1 MKNIPV
7 FYCPEMSVQT
17 TSYSPSSNKPR
28 EAVDDWLMRDF
39 AVTLIQPEAI
49 DLQSLE
55 RAHDPKY
62 VQAIFTGEEFNGF
75 GNKDLAV
82 AESLRYT
89 VGAMY
94 EAAHL
99 ALMNK
104 QVACAPVSGFHHAGY
119 DFGGGFCTFNGLM
132 VTLYKLRK
140 RGLIKRALI
149 ADEDFHFSNGCE
161 HIIKLLGSTDWIELH
176 SLGAH
181 DLSGEESLD
190 YLASTLDKHLPDVD
204 IVLYQAGADAHIDDP
219 LGGVYTTQQ
228 MRKRDRIVF
237 ETCKKLGVPVAW
249 ALAGGYSRDAAGSIE
264 PVLALHRATM
274 EECAKV
280 FIGPR
285 LSTDRSSGFLL
296 DQDDDLD
303 PEGTP
308 LQLLWYLKD
317 QAAQGVPGAKGEAMQ
332 FQKMAEAEI
341 RANFELALKALHFP
355 DQKSLIHWMQNDS
368 DAARMAYAD
377 ATYSEM
383 LRRSWGRS

>member
-7 FYCPEMSVQT
+7 LYRPEMSVQT
-17 TSYSPSSNKPR
+17 ASYSPSSNKPR
-28 EAVDDWLMRDF
+28 QVVDDWLMRDF

-132 VTLYKLRK
+132 VTLYKLRE

-149 ADEDFHFSNGCE
+149 VDEDYHFSNGCE
-161 HIIKLLGSTDWIELH
+161 DIITTLGSTDWITLH
-176 SLGAH
+176 SLGARS
-181 DLSGEESLD
+181 LSGEDALD
-190 YLASTLDKHLPDVD
+190 NLASTLDKHLPDVD

-228 MRKRDRIVF
+228 MRMRDAIVF
-237 ETCKKLGVPVAW
+237 GKCHSQGVPVCW
-249 ALAGGYSRDAAGSIE
+249 NLAGGYSRDSEGSIE

-274 EECAKV
+274 EECVKV
-280 FIGPR
+280 FTESR
-285 LSTDRSSGFLL
+285 
-296 DQDDDLD
+296 
-303 PEGTP
+303 
-308 LQLLWYLKD
+308 
-317 QAAQGVPGAKGEAMQ
+317 
-332 FQKMAEAEI
+332 
-341 RANFELALKALHFP
+341 
-355 DQKSLIHWMQNDS
+355 
-368 DAARMAYAD
+368 
-377 ATYSEM
+377 
-383 LRRSWGRS
+383 

>member
-1 MKNIPV
+1 MKSIPV
-7 FYCPEMSVQT
+7 FYSPEMSVQT
-17 TSYSPSSNKPR
+17 TSYSPSSDKPR
-28 EAVDDWLMRDF
+28 QVVDDWQARGF
-39 AVTLIQPEAI
+39 PVTLIQPEPI

-75 GNKDLAV
+75 GNKDLVV

-132 VTLYKLRK
+132 VTLYKLRE

-149 ADEDFHFSNGCE
+149 VDEDYHFSNGCE
-161 HIIKLLGSTDWIELH
+161 DIITTLGSTDWITLH
-176 SLGAH
+176 SLGARS
-181 DLSGEESLD
+181 LTGEDALD
-190 YLASTLDKHLPDVD
+190 HLASTLDKHLPDVD

-219 LGGVYTTQQ
+219 LGGVYTTTQ

-237 ETCKKLGVPVAW
+237 ETCKKLGVPIAW
-249 ALAGGYSRDAAGSIE
+249 NLAGGYQRDGAGTIK
-264 PVLALHRATM
+264 PVLRLHRATM

-280 FIGPR
+280 FV
-285 LSTDRSSGFLL
+285 D
-296 DQDDDLD
+296 
-303 PEGTP
+303 E
-308 LQLLWYLKD
+308 
-317 QAAQGVPGAKGEAMQ
+317 
-332 FQKMAEAEI
+332 
-341 RANFELALKALHFP
+341 KA
-355 DQKSLIHWMQNDS
+355 
-368 DAARMAYAD
+368 
-377 ATYSEM
+377 
-383 LRRSWGRS
+383 

>member
-7 FYCPEMSVQT
+7 LYRPEMSVQT
-17 TSYSPSSNKPR
+17 ASYSPSSNKPR
-28 EAVDDWLMRDF
+28 QVVDDWLVRDF

-132 VTLYKLRK
+132 VTLYKLRE

-149 ADEDFHFSNGCE
+149 VDEDYHFSNGCE
-161 HIIKLLGSTDWIELH
+161 DIITTLGSTDWITLH
-176 SLGAH
+176 SLGARS
-181 DLSGEESLD
+181 LSGEDALD
-190 YLASTLDKHLPDVD
+190 NLASTLDKHLPDVD

-228 MRKRDRIVF
+228 MRMRDAIVF
-237 ETCKKLGVPVAW
+237 GKCHSQGVPVAW
-249 ALAGGYSRDAAGSIE
+249 NLAGGYSRDSEGSIE

-274 EECAKV
+274 EECVKV
-280 FIGPR
+280 F
-285 LSTDRSSGFLL
+285 
-296 DQDDDLD
+296 
-303 PEGTP
+303 
-308 LQLLWYLKD
+308 
-317 QAAQGVPGAKGEAMQ
+317 
-332 FQKMAEAEI
+332 AES
-341 RANFELALKALHFP
+341 R
-355 DQKSLIHWMQNDS
+355 
-368 DAARMAYAD
+368 
-377 ATYSEM
+377 
-383 LRRSWGRS
+383 

>member
-7 FYCPEMSVQT
+7 LYCPEMSVQT
-17 TSYSPSSNKPR
+17 ESYSPSSDKPR
-28 EAVDDWLMRDF
+28 QAVADWQERGF
-39 AVTLIQPEAI
+39 PVTLIQPEQI

-99 ALMNK
+99 ALTNK

-132 VTLYKLRK
+132 VTLYKLRE
-140 RGLIKRALI
+140 RGLIKRAAILDLDMHFGNGTENI
-149 ADEDFHFSNGCE
+149 IGTLGSRSWIEHFTGLFIPTQADE
-161 HIIKLLGSTDWIELH
+161 LLENLEEVIRQLAE
-176 SLGAH
+176 GA
-181 DLSGEESLD
+181 
-190 YLASTLDKHLPDVD
+190 D
-204 IVLYQAGADAHIDDP
+204 ILLYQAGADSHVDDP
-219 LGGVYTTQQ
+219 LGGYLTTTQ

-249 ALAGGYSRDAAGSIE
+249 ALAGGYQRDGAGTIK
-264 PVLALHRATM
+264 PVLRLHRATM

-280 FIGPR
+280 FIESR
-285 LSTDRSSGFLL
+285 
-296 DQDDDLD
+296 
-303 PEGTP
+303 
-308 LQLLWYLKD
+308 
-317 QAAQGVPGAKGEAMQ
+317 
-332 FQKMAEAEI
+332 
-341 RANFELALKALHFP
+341 
-355 DQKSLIHWMQNDS
+355 
-368 DAARMAYAD
+368 
-377 ATYSEM
+377 
-383 LRRSWGRS
+383 

>member
-7 FYCPEMSVQT
+7 LYRPEMSVQT
-17 TSYSPSSNKPR
+17 ASYSPSSNKPR
-28 EAVDDWLMRDF
+28 QVVDDWLMRDF
-39 AVTLIQPEAI
+39 AVALIQPEAI

-132 VTLYKLRK
+132 VTLYKLRE

-149 ADEDFHFSNGCE
+149 VDEDYHFSNGCE
-161 HIIKLLGSTDWIELH
+161 DIITTLGSTDWITLH
-176 SLGAH
+176 SLGARS
-181 DLSGEESLD
+181 LSGEDALD
-190 YLASTLDKHLPDVD
+190 NLASTLDKHLPDVD

-228 MRKRDRIVF
+228 MRMRDAIVF
-237 ETCKKLGVPVAW
+237 GKCHSQGVPVCW
-249 ALAGGYSRDAAGSIE
+249 NLAGGYQRDSMDTIK
-264 PVLALHRATM
+264 PVLRLHRATM
-274 EECAKV
+274 EECVKV
-280 FIGPR
+280 FTESR
-285 LSTDRSSGFLL
+285 
-296 DQDDDLD
+296 
-303 PEGTP
+303 
-308 LQLLWYLKD
+308 
-317 QAAQGVPGAKGEAMQ
+317 
-332 FQKMAEAEI
+332 
-341 RANFELALKALHFP
+341 
-355 DQKSLIHWMQNDS
+355 
-368 DAARMAYAD
+368 
-377 ATYSEM
+377 
-383 LRRSWGRS
+383 